1 MSGYKTSEHQGGIRS
16 GEGNGTESDL
26 SPLPAAFLP
35 LSAEQ
40 GQPGTANEDVLSSLI
55 AKGLRDQTKNSWSA
69 ADYNNLACAYFW
81 FNREEGSPYAIEYF
95 EQALTLL
102 AATPTSEEAKTITSN
117 LKLVKAPSRAG

>member
-81 FNREEGSPYAIEYF
+81 FNREEGKLRAIHYLN
-95 EQALTLL
+95 QALSHSPNDEEKKIIDQNLNLL
-102 AATPTSEEAKTITSN
+102 
-117 LKLVKAPSRAG
+117 KAPSKAG

>member
-1 MSGYKTSEHQGGIRS
+1 MRGYKASEDKGGIGS
-16 GEGNGTESDL
+16 DEGNGTESDL
-26 SPLPAAFLP
+26 SPLPAVFFP

-81 FNREEGSPYAIEYF
+81 FNREEGKLRAIHYLN
-95 EQALTLL
+95 QALSHSPNDEEKKIIDQNLNLL
-102 AATPTSEEAKTITSN
+102 
-117 LKLVKAPSRAG
+117 KAPSKAG